1 MTPGATNEGAAG
13 GSPAPPPAPEIRDP
27 ADGARPAL
35 SVIAPLFNEE
45 ENVELLVDAVR
56 AALRDHASWE
66 LVLVDD
72 GSVDRTAARVR
83 AAAARDPRVR
93 LVPLARNY
101 GQTQA
106 MQAGFDAARGDVLV
120 GMDGDLQND
129 PEEIPRLVAKLG
141 EGWDLVAGYR
151 QNRQDKLVSRRL
163 PSWVANR
170 LIRAITRVDV
180 RDNGCSLKAYRRAT
194 VERMHL
200 YSDLHRFLPALAV
213 ATAGARVTEI
223 PVRHH
228 PRRHGRSKYGAG
240 RIFRVLADLLTLLM
254 ISWFRERPLRMFGY
268 ASFVSGLLAAAFG
281 ADAVWTAATYGADEL
296 YVLPSCALLFLLLA
310 VFLFM
315 LGLIGEVALRR
326 ARAADP
332 QLLPLVAESIP

>member
-1 MTPGATNEGAAG
+1 MTAARTTGSAGAGDGAA
-13 GSPAPPPAPEIRDP
+13 P
-27 ADGARPAL
+27 RPSL

-45 ENVELLVDAVR
+45 QNVEPLIDAVR
-56 AALRDHASWE
+56 HALRNHASWE

-72 GSVDRTAARVR
+72 GSTDRTAELVQ
-83 AAAARDPRVR
+83 AAAAREPRIR
-93 LVPLARNY
+93 FVPLARNF

-129 PEEIPRLVAKLG
+129 PEEIPRLVATLA

-151 QNRQDKLVSRRL
+151 ENRQDKLISRKL

-180 RDNGCSLKAYRRAT
+180 RDNGCSLKAYRRET

-213 ATAGARVTEI
+213 ATAGAKVTEI

-268 ASFVSGLLAAAFG
+268 ASFGATVAAAGFG
-281 ADAVWTAATYGADEL
+281 AAAARAATAAVYGADTRF
-296 YVLPSCALLFLLLA
+296 VLPSCALLCLVLA
-310 VFLFM
+310 VYLFM

-326 ARAADP
+326 AHDEDP
-332 QLLPLVAESIP
+332 QLLPLAAEPRP